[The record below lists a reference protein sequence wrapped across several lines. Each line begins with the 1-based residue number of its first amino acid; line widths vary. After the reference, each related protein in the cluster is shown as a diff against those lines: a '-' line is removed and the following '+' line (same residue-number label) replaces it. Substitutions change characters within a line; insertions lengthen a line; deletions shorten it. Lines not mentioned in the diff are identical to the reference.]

1 MPRPITLDHSPSK
14 EAPQHLPPDTQ
25 TVPPREAMRR
35 LSSSSSSTSKVTHQQ
50 SAHGQHAHA
59 KWSHLVTKHGTLGRE
74 YSRFVECAG
83 GGLQTRNPATDA
95 VTNTWRIADVVD
107 VVEEPRES
115 TPDGKGRHV
124 LRVRLAGGACCGL
137 LPTILCVSSP
147 SAESA
152 TALYRHLVQEM
163 AREPSCM
170 LLRQQLL
177 ERASAHKNRA
187 DSFSRRKQQLLPPAA
202 APSPAAAA
210 GDGGDV
216 GPAAADGGELS
227 PEEQAAGLV
236 LVDISDGSLCLARA
250 SLGGGTKGGS
260 SATTASARS
269 GDEEP
274 PDAHAWRQYDGQR
287 GSGRA
292 CEDCFM
298 CQDVQGGITWALRP
312 PPPPPPPPPR
322 GGVAPPPPSAVGIFA
337 SWRAELDRCTTHGGC
352 IAGGAHDLI
361 DASATEIRL
370 TGPGH
375 CCRKCGMVVDA
386 KSVGGDGCLVAE
398 PSQRRILVLP
408 NMLGQF
414 GPAIRSLKAYRGEL
428 PSMPNGRLLQDPR
441 TV

>member
-1 MPRPITLDHSPSK
+1 MPRPITLDASPSK

-25 TVPPREAMRR
+25 TVPPREVMRR
-35 LSSSSSSTSKVTHQQ
+35 LSSSLSSSGASVVTQQ
-50 SAHGQHAHA
+50 LAQGQQA
-59 KWSHLVTKHGTLGRE
+59 KWSHLVTKHGALGRE

-83 GGLQTRNPATDA
+83 GGLQTRDPVTNV

-124 LRVRLAGGACCGL
+124 MRVKLAGGACCGL

-152 TALYRHLVQEM
+152 SALYRHLVHEM

-177 ERASAHKNRA
+177 ESASAHKNRA
-187 DSFSRRKQQLLPPAA
+187 DSFSRRKQQLVPPAA
-202 APSPAAAA
+202 PPSSAAATD
-210 GDGGDV
+210 DGG
-216 GPAAADGGELS
+216 AADPASADGELS
-227 PEEQAAGLV
+227 PEEQAAGLILMEV
-236 LVDISDGSLCLARA
+236 SDGTLCLARA
-250 SLGGGTKGGS
+250 SLGGGTDGS
-260 SATTASARS
+260 SAKVSSAAD
-269 GDEEP
+269 GGEDP

-292 CEDCFM
+292 CEHCLM
-298 CQDVQGGITWALRP
+298 CQDAHGGITWALRP
-312 PPPPPPPPPR
+312 PPPPPH
-322 GGVAPPPPSAVGIFA
+322 GGAAPSPPSAVAIFA
-337 SWRAELDRCTTHGGC
+337 AWRAELDRCTARGGC

-361 DASATEIRL
+361 DASATELRL
-370 TGPGH
+370 TGPGL
-375 CCRKCGMVVDA
+375 CCRKCGMVVDS
-386 KSVGGDGCLVAE
+386 KSVGGDGVLVADS
-398 PSQRRILVLP
+398 SQRRIIVLP

-441 TV
+441 TA